1 MRRKGRSRWVSLL
14 SLAAMA
20 ALPLAGL
27 SGARAGDEPTAAENP
42 PTPTPPPTASS
53 TTLPA
58 TPPFIRPV
66 DKGKFKDFNEVTK
79 DAEKIEGLF
88 TLHKTGDH
96 LYAEILPN
104 QFNQPLLTP
113 VMIARGMA
121 NTGMPVGNDEAVLV
135 FKRVGDRVQVISR
148 NIHHKAPA
156 GTPLEKAVRQNYVDS
171 ILMALP
177 IIAINPMRGAVLIDL
192 SDIFMTDFA
201 QLGLGS
207 IDRNRSTWTKVKGFP
222 NNMEL
227 EMETTFSASG
237 RRGSDSGVP
246 DSRGLTVVIHYS
258 IVKTPDAGY
267 RPRVA
272 DERVGY
278 FLNAH
283 KDFGGNNP
291 DTNLVRYINRW
302 RLEKADPKA
311 KLSSPKKQ
319 IVWYVEDNVPLEY
332 RPYVEEG
339 ILEWNKAFEKIG
351 YRNVI
356 AVRWAEPGRDDFD
369 PEDINYCTFRW
380 VTTDAGFARSCF
392 RANPLTGEMIDG
404 DVIFDSSFI
413 RAWQNEY
420 ALLVGSTTTA
430 EGEDEVTPL
439 AYGEIISP
447 ILASKMGYGSPAG
460 MPSNALGALNR
471 TPGQMI
477 PELIPAD
484 QGMLQW
490 QLAKNLSR
498 FGDLATCQRRSGLSQ
513 DFGLAAMV
521 LAGPDSPAAPAPAAN
536 ADKDKKDEDKNKD
549 KDKKDE
555 DKDKKKPEPKHQL
568 PEEFLGQALK
578 EVVMHEVGHSLGL
591 RHNFK
596 ASTML
601 TADQLNDTSIT
612 REKGLTGSV
621 MDYNPVNIAPKGTKQ
636 GDYYSTTLGPYD
648 YWAIEYGYKQIDG
661 NEEAELKKIASR
673 APEPDLAYATDEDV
687 VLNNDP
693 YVNRWDLGSD
703 PREFSKN
710 RIALASEL
718 LKDLDD
724 RVVRDGESWTRM
736 RRAFSI
742 LLNQWGNAATLS
754 SQYIAG
760 QSISRD
766 YKADKDGRD
775 PIEPISGETQ
785 RENLQ
790 FLVEN
795 ILTDKP
801 FEFSPAVLRRLGN
814 ERWMHWNAPVRR
826 NADITV
832 FERILGIQKIVLGQ
846 CLSGSTLSRLQNQ
859 QLQADHGTSPLRIDE
874 VFRALTD
881 GIWADLDK
889 LPTNDDKDSKAGL
902 SVIRR
907 NLQREHLRRLGEM
920 AIGSGGGSLSDDFGF
935 VILIGGGN
943 ASVPADARALAR
955 LHLREIRD
963 QIAKQLDAKGGKLD
977 DTTRAHLEESKEKIT
992 RILDAQVNVRD
1003 L

>member
-1 MRRKGRSRWVSLL
+1 MRRIGRSRWISFL
-14 SLAAMA
+14 SVAALAAF
-20 ALPLAGL
+20 PLVGS
-27 SGARAGDEPTAAENP
+27 SGAQTTADPESA
-42 PTPTPPPTASS
+42 PTPMPPASTSSS
-53 TTLPA
+53 TPSPNSVVKPT
-58 TPPFIRPV
+58 

-79 DAEKIEGLF
+79 DAEKITGLF

-104 QFNQPLLTP
+104 QFNQVLLTP
-113 VMIARGMA
+113 ATIARGLA
-121 NTGMPVGNDEAVLV
+121 NTGMPVGNDETALV
-135 FKRVGDRVQVISR
+135 FRRVGDRVQDVSR
-148 NIHHKAPA
+148 NIHYKAPA
-156 GTPLEKAVRQNYVDS
+156 GSPLDKAVQQNYVDS

-177 IIAINPMRGAVLIDL
+177 IIAINPARGAVLIDL

-207 IDRNRSTWTKVKGFP
+207 IDRSRSTWTKVKGFP
-222 NNMEL
+222 NNLEL
-227 EMETTFSASG
+227 QLETTFNTGG
-237 RRGSDSGVP
+237 RRGFGDDGVP
-246 DSRGLTVVIHYS
+246 DSRGVTVVIHYS
-258 IVKTPDAGY
+258 IVKAPDAGY
-267 RPRVA
+267 KPRLA

-278 FLNAH
+278 FLSAA
-283 KDFGGNNP
+283 KDFGSKSA

-311 KLSSPKKQ
+311 KLSPPKNQ
-319 IVWYVEDNVPLEY
+319 IVWYVEDNVPIEY

-351 YRNVI
+351 YRNVL
-356 AVRWAEPGRDDFD
+356 AVRWQEPGRDDFD
-369 PEDINYCTFRW
+369 PEDTNYCTFRW

-392 RANPLTGEMIDG
+392 RANPLTGEIIDG
-404 DVIFDSSFI
+404 DVIFDASFI

-420 ALLVGSTTTA
+420 ALLVGNTTTA
-430 EGEDEVTPL
+430 NGEEQVTPL
-439 AYGEIISP
+439 ALGEIISP
-447 ILASKMGYGSPAG
+447 ILASKMGYGSPTN
-460 MPSNALGALNR
+460 MPANALDMLNR
-471 TPGQMI
+471 TPGQMV

-490 QLAKNLSR
+490 RLAKNLSR
-498 FGDLATCQRRSGLSQ
+498 GSDQAFCQRRLGLSH

-521 LAGPDSPAAPAPAAN
+521 LAGPESANAPATTA
-536 ADKDKKDEDKNKD
+536 ADKDKEKDEDKDKD
-549 KDKKDE
+549 KD
-555 DKDKKKPEPKHQL
+555 DKDKKKPEPKDQL
-568 PEEFLGQALK
+568 PEEFIGQALK

-601 TADQLNDTSIT
+601 TADQLNDTSVT
-612 REKGLTGSV
+612 QTKGLSGSV
-621 MDYNPVNIAPKGTKQ
+621 MDYNPVNIAPRGTKQ
-636 GDYYSTTLGPYD
+636 GDFYSATIGPYD
-648 YWAIEYGYKQIDG
+648 YWAIEYGYKHIDG

-673 APEPDLAYATDEDV
+673 APEADLVYATDEDV
-687 VLNNDP
+687 VLNDDP
-693 YVNRWDLGSD
+693 FVNRWDLGSD
-703 PREFSKN
+703 PREFAKG
-710 RIALASEL
+710 RIELAAEL
-718 LKDLDD
+718 LKDLDS
-724 RVVRDGESWTRM
+724 RVVKDGEPWARM

-766 YKADKDGRD
+766 RKSDKDARD
-775 PIEPISGETQ
+775 PIEPVSGDTQ
-785 RENLQ
+785 RENLK

-801 FEFSPAVLRRLGN
+801 FEFSPTVLRRLGN
-814 ERWMHWNAPVRR
+814 ERWMHWGAPARR

-832 FERILGIQKIVLGQ
+832 FERILGIQKIVLGH

-859 QLQADHGTSPLRIDE
+859 ELQANPGTSPLRIDE

-881 GIWADLDK
+881 GIWADLDN
-889 LPTNDDKDSKAGL
+889 LPTKDDEDSKDGL
-902 SVIRR
+902 SIIRR

-920 AIGSGGGSLSDDFGF
+920 VLGSGGGSLPDGLGF
-935 VILIGGGN
+935 VVLVGGGN

-955 LHLREIRD
+955 LHLKELLERITKE
-963 QIAKQLDAKGGKLD
+963 LDAKGEKLD
-977 DTTRAHLEESKEKIT
+977 DTTRAHLDESKEKIA
-992 RILDAQVNVRD
+992 RILDAQISVRD

>member
-1 MRRKGRSRWVSLL
+1 MRRIGRSRWLCFL
-14 SLAAMA
+14 SMAALT
-20 ALPLAGL
+20 ALPLAEPGK
-27 SGARAGDEPTAAENP
+27 ARAADEPAAAE
-42 PTPTPPPTASS
+42 TPSTSKPSS
-53 TTLPA
+53 TTSST
-58 TPPFIRPV
+58 TPPVIKPA

-79 DAEKIEGLF
+79 DAEKVDGLF

-96 LYAEILPN
+96 LYAEIRPN

-148 NIHHKAPA
+148 NIHYKAPA
-156 GTPLEKAVRQNYVDS
+156 GTPLEKAVKQNYVDS

-177 IIAINPMRGAVLIDL
+177 IVAINPARGTVLIDL

-222 NNMEL
+222 NNLEL
-227 EMETTFSASG
+227 EMETTFNAPG

-246 DSRGLTVVIHYS
+246 DSRGLTIVIHYS
-258 IVKTPDAGY
+258 IVKAPDAGY
-267 RPRVA
+267 KPRVA

-283 KDFGGNNP
+283 KDFGGKNP

-311 KLSSPKKQ
+311 KLSPPKKQ
-319 IVWYVEDNVPLEY
+319 IVWYVEDNVPIEY

-351 YRNVI
+351 YRNVL

-430 EGEDEVTPL
+430 DGEEEVTPL
-439 AYGEIISP
+439 AHGEIISP
-447 ILASKMGYGSPAG
+447 ILAAKMGYGSPAG

-471 TPGQMI
+471 APGQMV

-498 FGDLATCQRRSGLSQ
+498 FGDMSVCQRRSGLSQ
-513 DFGLAAMV
+513 DFGFAAMV
-521 LAGPDSPAAPAPAAN
+521 LAGPPAAPAAPASAPS
-536 ADKDKKDEDKNKD
+536 ADKDKDKGDQDKD
-549 KDKKDE
+549 KDKDE
-555 DKDKKKPEPKHQL
+555 DKDKKKPEPKHEL
-568 PEEFLGQALK
+568 PEEFIGQALK

-601 TADQLNDTSIT
+601 KADQLNDTSIT
-612 REKGLTGSV
+612 RVKGLSGSV
-621 MDYNPVNIAPKGTKQ
+621 MDYNPVNIAPRGTKQ
-636 GDYYSTTLGPYD
+636 GDYYSTTIGPYD

-687 VLNNDP
+687 SLNDDP
-693 YVNRWDLGSD
+693 YANRWDLGSD

-742 LLNQWGNAATLS
+742 LLNQWGNAAALS

-766 YKADKDGRD
+766 FKADKNGRD
-775 PIEPISGETQ
+775 PIEPVSGDTQ
-785 RENLQ
+785 RENLK
-790 FLVEN
+790 FLTEN

-814 ERWMHWNAPVRR
+814 ERWLHWSAPVRR

-859 QLQADHGTSPLRIDE
+859 QLQADPGTSPLRIDE

-881 GIWADLDK
+881 GIWTDLGK
-889 LPTNDDKDSKAGL
+889 PSAKDDKNSKEGL

-907 NLQREHLRRLGEM
+907 NLQREHLRRLGQM

-935 VILIGGGN
+935 VVLIGAGN
-943 ASVPADARALAR
+943 TSVPADARSLAR

-963 QIAKQLDAKGGKLD
+963 RIAKGLDANGEKLD
-977 DTTRAHLEESKEKIT
+977 DTTRAHLEESKEKIS
-992 RILDAQVNVRD
+992 RILDAQVSIRD

>member
-1 MRRKGRSRWVSLL
+1 MSCIGRSRWAS
-14 SLAAMA
+14 SLALA
-20 ALPLAGL
+20 ALTAFPLAG
-27 SGARAGDEPTAAENP
+27 SGRAQTTADAPGVDAAPSPTPREPSTSAVP
-42 PTPTPPPTASS
+42 PTIPHIK
-53 TTLPA
+53 PA
-58 TPPFIRPV
+58 
-66 DKGKFKDFNEVTK
+66 DKGKFKDFNEVVK
-79 DAEKIEGLF
+79 DAEKIDGLF

-96 LYAEILPN
+96 LYAEIRPD

-135 FKRVGDRVQVISR
+135 FRRVGDRVQVVSR
-148 NIHHKAPA
+148 NIHYKAPA
-156 GTPLEKAVRQNYVDS
+156 GTPLEKAVKQNYVDS

-222 NNMEL
+222 NNLEL
-227 EMETTFSASG
+227 ELETTFNAGG
-237 RRGSDSGVP
+237 RWGSDSGVP
-246 DSRGLTVVIHYS
+246 DTRGLTVVIHYS
-258 IVKTPDAGY
+258 IVKAPDGGY

-278 FLNAH
+278 FLSAA
-283 KDFGGNNP
+283 KDFGNNNA

-311 KLSSPKKQ
+311 KLSPPKKQ
-319 IVWYVEDNVPLEY
+319 IVWYVEDNVPVEY

-351 YRNVI
+351 FRNVI
-356 AVRWAEPGRDDFD
+356 AVRWAEPGRDEFD
-369 PEDINYCTFRW
+369 PEDTNYCTFRW

-413 RAWQNEY
+413 RAWQQEY
-420 ALLVGSTTTA
+420 ALLVGNTTTA
-430 EGEDEVTPL
+430 DGEEQVTPL
-439 AYGEIISP
+439 ALGEIISP

-460 MPSNALGALNR
+460 MPSNALDALNR
-471 TPGQMI
+471 TPGQMV
-477 PELIPAD
+477 PELIPAN

-490 QLAKNLSR
+490 QLAKNLAH
-498 FGDLATCQRRSGLSQ
+498 FGDQALCQRRVGLSQ
-513 DFGLAAMV
+513 DFSLAAMV
-521 LAGPDSPAAPAPAAN
+521 LAGPVSAPAD
-536 ADKDKKDEDKNKD
+536 ADKDKDKD

-555 DKDKKKPEPKHQL
+555 DKDKEKKKAEPKDEL

-596 ASTML
+596 SSTML

-612 REKGLTGSV
+612 RVKGLTGSV
-621 MDYNPVNIAPKGTKQ
+621 MDYAPVNIAPKGTKQ
-636 GDYYSTTLGPYD
+636 GDYYSTTIGPYD
-648 YWAIEYGYKQIDG
+648 YWAIEYGYKHIDG

-673 APEPDLAYATDEDV
+673 APEADLAYATDEDV
-687 VLNNDP
+687 VLNDDP

-703 PREFSKN
+703 PRQFSKD
-710 RIALASEL
+710 RIELASEL

-724 RVVRDGESWTRM
+724 RVVRDGESWARM
-736 RRAFSI
+736 RRAFNV

-760 QSISRD
+760 QSVSRD
-766 YKADKDGRD
+766 RKADKDARD
-775 PIEPISGETQ
+775 PIEPVSGDTQ
-785 RENLQ
+785 RENLK
-790 FLVEN
+790 FLVEH

-801 FEFSPAVLRRLGN
+801 FEFSPTVLRRLGN
-814 ERWMHWNAPVRR
+814 ERWMHWGAPARR
-826 NADITV
+826 NADISV
-832 FERILGIQKIVLGQ
+832 FERILGIQKIVLGH

-859 QLQADHGTSPLRIDE
+859 ELQANTGTSPLRIDE

-889 LPTNDDKDSKAGL
+889 LPTKDDKDSKDGL
-902 SVIRR
+902 SIIRR

-920 AIGSGGGSLSDDFGF
+920 VLGSGGGSLSDSFGF
-935 VILIGGGN
+935 VVLIGGGN
-943 ASVPADARALAR
+943 ASVPADARSLAR
-955 LHLREIRD
+955 LHLKEILDR
-963 QIAKQLDAKGGKLD
+963 ISKELDAKGEKLD
-977 DTTRAHLEESKEKIT
+977 DTTRAHLEESKEKIA
-992 RILDAQVNVRD
+992 RILDAQIGVRD